1 MRRRHTQGAKLPLLR
16 IAQGSH
22 LREAT
27 HATGLGAL
35 PPGRPRPGEFSGPIH
50 HHPGHSPRGPLK
62 PCRWPP
68 ARPIVATM
76 LIYSRFIHLLSSAR
90 DNLASEFLDPCGGTL
105 ALRYY
110 VFTALMIPNLEVV
123 DSRHVG
129 PSNHFAVA
137 RQVAS

>member
-1 MRRRHTQGAKLPLLR
+1 
-16 IAQGSH
+16 
-22 LREAT
+22 
-27 HATGLGAL
+27 
-35 PPGRPRPGEFSGPIH
+35 
-50 HHPGHSPRGPLK
+50 
-62 PCRWPP
+62 
-68 ARPIVATM
+68 M

-137 RQVAS
+137 RQVRILRKLVMAGECWRDAYGSEG